1 MSFAIQ
7 IWPWKGQLGMYV
19 FETGLKRLW
28 NQTLR
33 CCMID
38 TNYEF
43 FKGTRKLSTQTCN
56 SKKSCDCYST
66 CSLHATQTFARTIR
80 ITYNSKSVAIRA
92 ASIEIILR
100 HFTLHPIIR
109 QRIFVAALENCK
121 WLYTAIFDRSC
132 RKNDGWHLTGLLR
145 EHLVLC
151 CAKSG

>member
-80 ITYNSKSVAIRA
+80 ITYNSKSVAIRE
-92 ASIEIILR
+92 ASIEIFCGFLLYTLSWR
-100 HFTLHPIIR
+100 HQRIANGFTLQFLIG
-109 QRIFVAALENCK
+109 VAEKMMADTWQDYYENI
-121 WLYTAIFDRSC
+121 LY
-132 RKNDGWHLTGLLR
+132 
-145 EHLVLC
+145 